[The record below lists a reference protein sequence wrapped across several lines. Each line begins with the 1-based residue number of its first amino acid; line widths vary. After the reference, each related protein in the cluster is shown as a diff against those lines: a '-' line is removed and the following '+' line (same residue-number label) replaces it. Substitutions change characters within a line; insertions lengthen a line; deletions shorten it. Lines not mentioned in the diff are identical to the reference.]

1 MSAHDLDAGADAPAT
16 NHTSGERLPSGLS
29 IDWLQE
35 RYRESGYVADRP
47 LAAALFLAL
56 RLERP
61 LLLEGEAGVGKT
73 EVAKV
78 LARVLGTRLI
88 RLQCYEGLDVSTA
101 VYEWNYP
108 RQMLEIRLMEA
119 RGEAREAEAADIF
132 TERFLIRRP
141 LLQAID
147 AGDGPPPVLLID
159 EVDRADEEFEAY
171 LLELLAE
178 YQVTVPELGSLR
190 AEHPPRIILTSNR
203 TREVHD
209 ALKRRCLYHW
219 IDYPGFDK
227 ELAIVRARIPGVDE
241 ELAARV
247 VAVVQRLRRLD
258 LVKAPGVA
266 ETLEWVTALLALG
279 ARELSPEVLEET
291 FGVIVKYE
299 EDLRRLRSLVGELL
313 RMPSGAD
320 EPASS

>member
-1 MSAHDLDAGADAPAT
+1 MSAPNPAAVI
-16 NHTSGERLPSGLS
+16 SVEA
-29 IDWLQE
+29 IQD
-35 RYRESGYVADRP
+35 RYRTQGYVCDRP
-47 LAAALFLAL
+47 LAMAIFLSLAM
-56 RLERP
+56 ERP

-78 LARVLGTRLI
+78 LAAVLGTRLI

-119 RGEAREAEAADIF
+119 RGEGHRAQASDIF
-132 TERFLIRRP
+132 AEEFLIRRP
-141 LLQAID
+141 LLQALEAD
-147 AGDGPPPVLLID
+147 DGAAPVLLID

-190 AEHPPRIILTSNR
+190 AQATPRIVLTSNR

-227 ELAIVRARIPGVDE
+227 ELAIVRARLPGIDGD
-241 ELAARV
+241 LAARV
-247 VAVVQRLRRLD
+247 VEVVQRLRTRD
-258 LVKAPGVA
+258 LVKLPGIA
-266 ETLEWVTALLALG
+266 ETLDWAAALLTLG
-279 ARELSPEVLEET
+279 ARELTPAVLGET
-291 FGVIVKYE
+291 FGVVVKYE
-299 EDLRRLRSLVGELL
+299 EDLRRLRTEIASLLGS
-313 RMPSGAD
+313 PGD
-320 EPASS
+320 GIPPA

>member
-1 MSAHDLDAGADAPAT
+1 MTTELTTGTPQVAADMSLEA
-16 NHTSGERLPSGLS
+16 
-29 IDWLQE
+29 IQE
-35 RYRESGYVADRP
+35 GYRERGYIAERP
-47 LAAALFLAL
+47 LAMAVFLAL
-56 RLERP
+56 RLNRP

-78 LARVLGTRLI
+78 LADVLGTRLI

-119 RGEAREAEAADIF
+119 RDEAREAKATDIF
-132 TERFLIRRP
+132 SERFLIRRP
-141 LLQAID
+141 LLQALESE
-147 AGDGPPPVLLID
+147 DGRAPVLLID

-178 YQVTVPELGSLR
+178 YQVTIPELGSLR
-190 AEHPPRIILTSNR
+190 AERPPHVILTSNR

-219 IDYPGFDK
+219 IAYPSFEK
-227 ELAIVRARIPGVDE
+227 ELAIVRTRIPGIDE
-241 ELAARV
+241 ELAERV
-247 VAVVQRLRRLD
+247 VGIVQRLRTLD

-266 ETLEWVTALLALG
+266 ETLDWVSALLALG
-279 ARELSPEVLEET
+279 ARELSPALVEET
-291 FGVIVKYE
+291 FGVVVKYE
-299 EDLRRLRSLVGELL
+299 EDLRRLRSLIGDLL
-313 RMPSGAD
+313 RSSSETDGAR
-320 EPASS
+320 PA